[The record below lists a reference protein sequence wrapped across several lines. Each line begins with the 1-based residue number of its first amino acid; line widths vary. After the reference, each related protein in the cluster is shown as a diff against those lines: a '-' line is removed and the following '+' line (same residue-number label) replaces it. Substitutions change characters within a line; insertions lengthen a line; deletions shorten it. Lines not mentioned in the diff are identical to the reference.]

1 MKNKNYLIEALGI
14 IDGMVDKFGVS
25 YDDENKYYSIL
36 LNMKKYL
43 VDNTISLSYNER
55 HHYEDYVL
63 SLNVPNFQNN
73 IDSYFGGD
81 VLDDHYT
88 IKDLS
93 DNQLVDYVVDV
104 LRTISL
110 VQENNLVLA
119 KYGIVVWNTGFH
131 DLAKACRGRIVDT
144 NTMSTVSYPFDKFFN
159 INETPETDEKLVKK
173 HINNAKY
180 IYATDK
186 KDGSTISVSLY
197 KGKPLITTN
206 GSFENDQTK
215 WALEMFNKQYS
226 SFLPNI
232 KEGYTYIFELIHPE
246 NKIVVDYG
254 DEKSLYLLSIRDLKS
269 KQLLS
274 LDEIHQVADKHN
286 IPYPEVYDFTDLDTM
301 IKLAHE
307 LKGANREGWVIR
319 VGTNEGEKMFKLKL
333 DEYFEM
339 HKAFGKITPTWVY
352 KHLMNGDL
360 DDYIAICNEFQKD
373 SVKEA
378 LNEVNR
384 TKDRIRR
391 ESIALANEYL
401 LKYNIPY
408 ANFMKD
414 RDLMI
419 KMVNDIFS
427 STSPFK
433 FDAVQYLKNMDKF
446 ETKIDRMM
454 SGRFKR
460 FYKMFAKQ
468 EQELEL

>member
-1 MKNKNYLIEALGI
+1 MKSRNYLVESLGI
-14 IDGMVDKFGVS
+14 IDGMVDKFKVS
-25 YDDENKYYSIL
+25 FDEDNKYYSVL

-43 VDNTISLSYNER
+43 VENEINFDKQER
-55 HHYEDYVL
+55 NFYKNYIL
-63 SLNVPNFQNN
+63 SLNIPNIQTN
-73 IDSYFGGD
+73 IDNYFGGD

-88 IKDLS
+88 LNDLS
-93 DNQLVDYVVDV
+93 DNKLLDYLIDV
-104 LRTISL
+104 LRSVSL
-110 VQENNLVLA
+110 VQKDNLVLA

-144 NTMSTVSYPFDKFFN
+144 HTMATVSYPFEKFFN
-159 INETPETDEKLVKK
+159 LNETEETDEKLVKK

-186 KDGSTISVSLY
+186 KDGSTINVSLY

-307 LKGANREGWVIR
+307 LKGANREGWVVR
-319 VGTNEGEKMFKLKL
+319 VGTDEGEKMFKLKL

-360 DDYIAICNEFQKD
+360 DDYIAICNEFQKN
-373 SVKEA
+373 SVYEA
-378 LNEVNR
+378 LDEVSK
-384 TKDRIRR
+384 TKDKIRKGAI
-391 ESIALANEYL
+391 SLANKYL
-401 LKYNIPY
+401 SKYNISY
-408 ANFMKD
+408 SDFMRD
-414 RDLMI
+414 RNLMI
-419 KMVNDIFS
+419 KMVNDIFDS
-427 STSPFK
+427 NSPFK
-433 FDAVQYLKNMDKF
+433 FYAVQYLKNMDKF
-446 ETKIDRMM
+446 ETIIDRMM
-454 SGRFKR
+454 NGKFKE